1 MNAEGLKKIRRLGA
15 NAQSRKRITT
25 PFMRCQNE
33 DVCVEK
39 YRSAL
44 LQRYPVGLLENVEV
58 QALLM
63 SWNKPA
69 PIRSFMQSEF
79 ISVPWLDAEL

>member
-15 NAQSRKRITT
+15 NAQSRKRITA
-25 PFMRCQNE
+25 PFMRCQNQ

-63 SWNKPA
+63 SWSKLA
-69 PIRSFMQSEF
+69 SCKAS
-79 ISVPWLDAEL
+79 